1 MRKFAILGDSTCDL
15 NRTLRKQYEIDY
27 IAMNFVMDDKEYT
40 ASLDW
45 EELSARAFYDAM
57 RNGSRITTTQVPAER
72 YERVFRNYLEQKMD
86 ILYVSCSSALSGS
99 INTAQVVA
107 KELAES
113 YPEAK
118 IVCVDAL
125 NSSFGQGIQL
135 MWASSMRKEGKTI
148 EEVHDYLEQN
158 RNCVNQVGFVE
169 KLDYL
174 KRAGRVT
181 ASSAFFG
188 NLIGIKPILISDAK
202 GQNFAVKKVKGMP
215 NAINETVNILKGRI
229 IDPENQTI
237 FISHAD
243 AAENANALA
252 RHIKTATGCKEVFI
266 DLIGPIVG
274 ASVGPGTLIAYY
286 VGEEETQIGE
296 A

>member
-1 MRKFAILGDSTCDL
+1 MREFAILGDSTCDL
-15 NRTLRKQYEIDY
+15 NLSLRKQYQIDY
-27 IAMNFVMDDKEYT
+27 IPMNFVMDGKEYK

-45 EELSARAFYDAM
+45 EEMTARSFYDAM
-57 RNGSRITTTQVPAER
+57 RSGKRITTTQVPAER
-72 YERVFRNYLEQKMD
+72 FSETFRYYLAENKD
-86 ILYVSCSSALSGS
+86 VLYVSCSSALSGS
-99 INTAQVVA
+99 VNTARVAA
-107 KELAES
+107 KELQNEF
-113 YPEAK
+113 PDAK
-118 IVCVDAL
+118 ILCVDAL

-135 MWASSMRKEGKTI
+135 LWASKMRSEGSTI
-148 EEVHDYLEQN
+148 DEVAEFLLKN
-158 RNCVNQVGFVE
+158 RNCVNQIGFVE

-202 GQNFAVKKVKGMP
+202 GQNYAVKKVKGTA
-215 NAINETVNILKGRI
+215 NAISEICRMIQSRI
-229 IDPENQTI
+229 IEPENQTI
-237 FISHAD
+237 YISHAD
-243 AAENANALA
+243 SMENAKAFGEKL
-252 RHIKTATGCKEVFI
+252 KEATGCKDVFI

-286 VGEEETQIGE
+286 VGEEETTIGE

>member
-1 MRKFAILGDSTCDL
+1 MRKYAILGDSTCDL
-15 NRTLRKQYEIDY
+15 NRNLRKQYDIDY
-27 IAMNFVMDDKEYT
+27 ISMNFVMDDKEYT

-45 EELSARAFYDAM
+45 EEISARTFYDAM
-57 RNGSRITTTQVPAER
+57 RGGSRITTTQVPAER
-72 YERVFRNYLEQKMD
+72 YERLFRNYLEQEMD
-86 ILYVSCSSALSGS
+86 VLYVSCSSALSGS

-107 KELAES
+107 KELTGS
-113 YPEAK
+113 FPEAK
-118 IVCVDAL
+118 IFCVDAL

-135 MWASSMRKEGKTI
+135 MQASSMRREGKTI
-148 EEVHDYLEQN
+148 EEVRDYLEAN

-202 GQNFAVKKVKGMP
+202 GQNFAVKKVKGMT
-215 NAINETVNILKGRI
+215 NAIRETVEIIKNRI
-229 IDPENQTI
+229 IEPETQTI
-237 FISHAD
+237 YVSHAD
-243 AAENANALA
+243 AAENAKTLA
-252 RHIKTATGCKEVFI
+252 QHIKEATGCKEVFI

-286 VGEEETQIGE
+286 IGEEETQIGE

>member
-1 MRKFAILGDSTCDL
+1 MRKFAIIGDSTCDL
-15 NRTLRKQYEIDY
+15 NRTLRKQYRVDY
-27 IAMNFVMDDKEYT
+27 ISMNFVMDEKEYT

-45 EELSARAFYDAM
+45 EEITARTFYDAM
-57 RNGSRITTTQVPAER
+57 RSGSRITTTQVPAER
-72 YERVFRNYLEQKMD
+72 YTRMFRNYLEQDMD
-86 ILYVSCSSALSGS
+86 VLYVSCSSALSGS
-99 INTAQVVA
+99 VNTARIVA
-107 KELAES
+107 KELQDS
-113 YPEAK
+113 FPEAK
-118 IVCVDAL
+118 IFCVDAL

-135 MWASSMRKEGKTI
+135 MWASSMREEGKTI
-148 EEVHDYLEQN
+148 EEVRDYLEKN

-202 GQNFAVKKVKGMP
+202 GQNFAVRKVKGMT
-215 NAINETVNILKGRI
+215 NAIHETVEILKERI
-229 IDPENQTI
+229 IDPEGQTVY
-237 FISHAD
+237 ISHAD
-243 AAENANALA
+243 AAENAKLLGE
-252 RHIKTATGCKEVFI
+252 HIKEATGCKDVFI

-286 VGEEETQIGE
+286 VGKEETQIGE

>member
-1 MRKFAILGDSTCDL
+1 MRRYAIIGDSTCDL
-15 NRTLRKQYEIDY
+15 NRNLRKQYGIDY
-27 IAMNFVMDDKEYT
+27 IAMNFVMDEKEYT

-45 EELSARAFYDAM
+45 EEITARTFYDAM
-57 RNGSRITTTQVPAER
+57 RNGSRITTTQVPTER
-72 YERVFRNYLEQKMD
+72 YARMFRSYLEQDMD

-99 INTAQVVA
+99 INTARVVA
-107 KELAES
+107 RELQES
-113 YPEAK
+113 FPEAK
-118 IVCVDAL
+118 IFCVDAL

-135 MWASSMRKEGKTI
+135 MWASAMRSEGKTI
-148 EEVHDYLEQN
+148 EEVCEYLEKN

-202 GQNFAVKKVKGMP
+202 GQNFAVKKVKGMT
-215 NAINETVNILKGRI
+215 NAINETVEIVKSRI
-229 IDPENQTI
+229 IEPEGQTI
-237 FISHAD
+237 YISHAD
-243 AAENANALA
+243 AAENAKQFGQRL
-252 RHIKTATGCKEVFI
+252 KEETGCKDIFI

-274 ASVGPGTLIAYY
+274 ASVGPGTLISYY